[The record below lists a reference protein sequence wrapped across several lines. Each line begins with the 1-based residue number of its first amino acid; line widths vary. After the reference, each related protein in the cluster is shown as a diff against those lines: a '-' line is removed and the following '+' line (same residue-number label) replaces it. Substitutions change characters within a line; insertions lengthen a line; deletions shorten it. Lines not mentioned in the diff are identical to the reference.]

1 MTQVSGVG
9 QPWSSRILS
18 RVMAVPPRWM
28 GIGAAVLALGV
39 SGLFGGLD
47 EVDTGTDVATVELG
61 TVHTGEPWNVTVTGA
76 GVADQ
81 LVSFEPQTPGNRWL
95 VVAAVVE
102 VTGEESRFDLYDVLR
117 LRNVPGLVNRTPGQ
131 PDRIMLRRDATD
143 VARLHPD
150 LPEELYFLWEQAGS
164 AEPPRELEIE
174 IIGKTRRVDTLTG
187 HLQWLDPE
195 PRALV
200 RAPVKD
206 LTP

>member
-1 MTQVSGVG
+1 
-9 QPWSSRILS
+9 
-18 RVMAVPPRWM
+18 MALPPRWM

-47 EVDTGTDVATVELG
+47 EVDTGTELATVELG

-76 GVADQ
+76 GFADE
-81 LVSFEPQTPGNRWL
+81 LESFEPRTPGNRWL

-117 LRNVPGLVNRTPGQ
+117 LRNASDLVSQGGAFPGR
-131 PDRIMLRRDATD
+131 PDRILLKRDGAEA
-143 VARLHPD
+143 ARLHPD
-150 LPEELYFLWEQAGS
+150 MPEELYFFWEQAGRT
-164 AEPPRELEIE
+164 EPPRELEIE

-187 HLQWLDPE
+187 HMQWLDPE

-206 LTP
+206 LTS